1 MEGLTMKFGNYHID
15 YTFLI
20 MAAALLI
27 IPLLADAPMLWVGAI
42 VAVILGMKKIEP
54 EEDDY
59 YEN

>member
-1 MEGLTMKFGNYHID
+1 MKFGNYHID

-20 MAAALLI
+20 MAAAMLLI
-27 IPLLADAPMLWVGAI
+27 PLFADAPILWVGAI